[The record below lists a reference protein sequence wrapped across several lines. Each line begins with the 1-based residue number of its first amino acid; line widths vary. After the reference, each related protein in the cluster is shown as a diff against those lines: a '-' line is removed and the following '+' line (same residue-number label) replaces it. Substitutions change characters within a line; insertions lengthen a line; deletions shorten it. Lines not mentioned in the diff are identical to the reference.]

1 MKDIKWGHALGSM
14 CETGVEYDIN
24 LVILAFSFGLC
35 LQGFRDKV
43 LEDCNAVLSVNASN
57 CKALYR
63 KAKALSDLG
72 RYREAYD
79 AVAKCSLAVPQVW
92 SQRFSSLVCVLS
104 RLGRSCEK

>member
-1 MKDIKWGHALGSM
+1 MKNIIVNFILKVIKWGHTFVFM
-14 CETGVEYDIN
+14 YETGMEYNIN

-35 LQGFRDKV
+35 LQGLRDEV

-72 RYREAYD
+72 HYREAYD

-92 SQRFSSLVCVLS
+92 VNALACLFAS
-104 RLGRSCEK
+104 